1 MALMRGNSRRG
12 KTSSAARLARKTE
25 RNQASE
31 DRARA
36 CGREK
41 KKKKKKRGGSGK
53 RSRRR
58 KQSTVVDDNEISR
71 DIEGAS

>member
-41 KKKKKKRGGSGK
+41 KKKKKKKNEGDRESGVDGES
-53 RSRRR
+53 SRRLLTITR
-58 KQSTVVDDNEISR
+58 LAGT
-71 DIEGAS
+71 